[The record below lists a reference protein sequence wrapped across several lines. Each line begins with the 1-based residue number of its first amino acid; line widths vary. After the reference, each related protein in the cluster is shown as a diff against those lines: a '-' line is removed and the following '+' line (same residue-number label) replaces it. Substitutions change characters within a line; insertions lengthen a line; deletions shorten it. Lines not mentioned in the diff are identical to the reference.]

1 MAVRSKEVIG
11 EHSGSVV
18 DGDRRLASPKN
29 QGTILESPKNMEI
42 LPLSRNDEILA
53 KTMQNTLLQEQ
64 LEEIDYE
71 LSKFDNVKVKGV
83 DFDNSELKFDG
94 CFTVPSNGR
103 GGGLA
108 LLWKEEDVVWVDSFS
123 HYHIDAVVQEGV
135 NAWRLIG
142 FYGESEMSRRTEG

>member
-1 MAVRSKEVIG
+1 MAVRSKEVID

-83 DFDNSELKFDG
+83 DFDKNE
-94 CFTVPSNGR
+94 VMP
-103 GGGLA
+103 
-108 LLWKEEDVVWVDSFS
+108 
-123 HYHIDAVVQEGV
+123 HQ
-135 NAWRLIG
+135 
-142 FYGESEMSRRTEG
+142 